1 MSNAPIIGATYDDR
15 ANNCAKYLHT
25 QLTLLGKPEDYLTE
39 EAWEHEL
46 KTIASAYRHH
56 QAKIDYP
63 NSDEHYQ
70 VAKQEFT
77 KRDLL
82 TRLKEHIEQ
91 QKYNPN
97 SIETYTIHVAYPI
110 ITAIDKV
117 DTNLYN
123 NTHTPSTRHHANK
136 GFFAR
141 IFGI

>member
-1 MSNAPIIGATYDDR
+1 MSNTPIIGATYDER
-15 ANNCAKYLHT
+15 AKNSAKYLHT

-46 KTIASAYRHH
+46 KTIAATYRHD
-56 QAKIDYP
+56 QAKIDHP
-63 NSDEHYQ
+63 NSDKHYQ
-70 VAKQEFT
+70 AAKQEFA

-91 QKYNPN
+91 QTYNPN

-123 NTHTPSTRHHANK
+123 NTPTPSTRNPTNK

>member
-1 MSNAPIIGATYDDR
+1 MSNTPIIGATYDER
-15 ANNCAKYLHT
+15 ANSCAKYLHT

-46 KTIASAYRHH
+46 KTIATAYRHD

-63 NSDEHYQ
+63 NSDKHYQ
-70 VAKQEFT
+70 AAKQEFA

-97 SIETYTIHVAYPI
+97 SIETYTIHVAYPL

-123 NTHTPSTRHHANK
+123 NTPTPSTRNATNK

>member
-1 MSNAPIIGATYDDR
+1 MSNTPIIGATYDER
-15 ANNCAKYLHT
+15 ANNCAKYLQT

-39 EAWEHEL
+39 EAWEQEI
-46 KTIASAYRHH
+46 KTIATAYRHD

-70 VAKQEFT
+70 TAKQEFA
-77 KRDLL
+77 KRNLL

-97 SIETYTIHVAYPI
+97 SIETYTIHVAYPL

-123 NTHTPSTRHHANK
+123 NTPTPSTQYHTNK